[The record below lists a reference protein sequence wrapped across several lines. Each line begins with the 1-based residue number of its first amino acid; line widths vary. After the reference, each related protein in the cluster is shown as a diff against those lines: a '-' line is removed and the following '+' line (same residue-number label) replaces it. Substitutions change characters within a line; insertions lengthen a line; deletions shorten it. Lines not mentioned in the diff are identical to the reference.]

1 MKRKTSLIVL
11 IILMILVLPLIVKDR
26 SNPLKNFEGPSL
38 SSLDYT
44 EITFTNNFDQTQLAG
59 MLFIPKQTKN
69 YPLAIIIN
77 GSGYSKRNNVWY
89 LSIVKHLQDN
99 GIAVLFPDKRG
110 SEKSQGNW
118 VGANPELLSTDTESA
133 IKFIKSQDS
142 LSYTNIGLL
151 GISQGGW
158 IAPITASKNK
168 DLSFIVSIS
177 GTIANG
183 DEQLLHEET
192 NTIAKYT
199 YKPIAKLI
207 APLTTKNLKKKE
219 RIKVFT
225 DFDPLPYWKK
235 TETPTFFAYGENDP
249 NAPID
254 ISLKL
259 IKENHFNHF
268 KAKIYPEGK
277 HGILDI
283 SGTKINQTFL
293 NDMIYF
299 IKENSKT

>member
-1 MKRKTSLIVL
+1 MKRKASLIVL
-11 IILMILVLPLIVKDR
+11 VILIILVLPLIVKDR

-38 SSLDYT
+38 SSLNYT
-44 EITFTNNFDQTQLAG
+44 EVDFINNFDQTKLAG
-59 MLFIPKQTKN
+59 MLFIPEQTKN

-77 GSGYSKRNNVWY
+77 GSGYSKRKNTWY

-110 SEKSQGNW
+110 SEKSEGNW
-118 VGANPELLSTDTESA
+118 IGASPELLSTDTESA

-142 LSYTNIGLL
+142 LNYTDIGLL

-158 IAPITASKNK
+158 IAPISASKTE
-168 DLSFIVSIS
+168 DLSFIVNIS
-177 GTIANG
+177 GTITNG

-207 APLTTKNLKKKE
+207 ASLTTKNLKKKE
-219 RIKVFT
+219 SIKVFT

-235 TETPTFFAYGENDP
+235 TETPTFFTYGENDP
-249 NAPID
+249 NVPVNN
-254 ISLKL
+254 SLKL
-259 IKENHFNHF
+259 IKDNHFSHF
-268 KAKIYPEGK
+268 KTEIYPKGQ
-277 HGILDI
+277 HAILDI

-293 NDMIYF
+293 NDITNF